1 MTKLSETPLIDPS
14 ASVTESIL
22 GRYTEV
28 SERCRISEAEIGD
41 YSYIMED
48 GSVWCATIGK
58 FVNIAASVRINATN
72 HPVWRA
78 SLHHF
83 TYRAQ
88 DYWPD
93 ADKEASFFAERRQKR
108 VTIGHDVWIGHGAT
122 ILPGITIGNGA
133 VIGSG
138 AVVTKD
144 VAPYTIVGG
153 VPAKEIRPRF
163 KPGIGGRMDR
173 LAWWDWD
180 HARLRSALDDF
191 RALDAEAFLAVY
203 EQADDEEDVIKSI
216 A

>member
-1 MTKLSETPLIDPS
+1 MTKLSEAPLVHPS
-14 ASVTESIL
+14 ASVADSRL

-93 ADKEASFFAERRQKR
+93 AGVETAFFAERRQKR

-138 AVVTKD
+138 SVVTKD
-144 VAPYTIVGG
+144 VAPYTIAAG
-153 VPAKEIRPRF
+153 VPAKPIRPRF
-163 KPGIGGRMDR
+163 KSDIGERMNM

-180 HARLRSALDDF
+180 HARLRAALDDF
-191 RALDAEAFLAVY
+191 RSLEAEAFLDQY
-203 EQADDEEDVIKSI
+203 EVRDETKYTYKT
-216 A
+216 